1 MRRIVV
7 ACFAAGLLF
16 ADSGIR
22 PRGNASDYPAH
33 VVIDGLTIAGALV
46 PPAQV
51 RKIFAGDLTGGG
63 YIVVEVALY
72 PEAGAAVDISPGDFT
87 LAGGAESSMVHPV
100 SPQSIAG
107 VLDRKNSP
115 RHRDTDV
122 TATIG
127 YESGTDP
134 ITGQRRSGIYTGVG
148 VANGPAGTLGPPPA
162 GPDPWTVRQEL
173 EDRALPEGKVSKPV
187 AGYLY
192 FPKPSRKSKN
202 AGYELTYYGATRQVR
217 LVIPSAK

>member
-1 MRRIVV
+1 MRRVVV
-7 ACFAAGLLF
+7 ACWAAGLLF
-16 ADSGIR
+16 ADSGAR
-22 PRGNASDYPAH
+22 PRGNAPDYPAH
-33 VVIDGLTIAGALV
+33 ETIDHVTIAAALV

-51 RKIFAGDLTGGG
+51 RRIFASDLNDGG

-72 PEAGAAVDISPGDFT
+72 PESGAVVDVSPGDFT
-87 LAGGAESSMVHPV
+87 LAGRTESSVVHPV

-127 YESGTDP
+127 YETGTDP

-148 VANGPAGTLGPPPA
+148 VANGPAGTLGPPS
-162 GPDPWTVRQEL
+162 GPDPWTMQQEL
-173 EDRALPEGKVSKPV
+173 EDRALPAGKIAKPV

-192 FPKPSRKSKN
+192 FPKLSRKSKN
-202 AGYELTYYGATRQVR
+202 SGYELTYYGATRQVR
-217 LVIPSAK
+217 LAIPPAK